1 MRIGILPY
9 QGTCNVG
16 NMTHKIALKLA
27 DNNKINTVCS
37 LGLPLGI
44 QSIINTAKMNERFI
58 ALNGCPIKC
67 SSLALKKV
75 GVVEFRELTLT
86 DDFCIQKNK
95 NFNDETKMNQVEIAV
110 SNVIKKWQYE

>member
-1 MRIGILPY
+1 LKIGILPC

-27 DNNKINTVCS
+27 DNVKINTVCS

-44 QSIINTAKMNERFI
+44 QSIINAAKMNERFI
-58 ALNGCPIKC
+58 ALNGCSTKC

-75 GVVEFRELTLT
+75 GIADFSELTLT
-86 DDFCIQKNK
+86 DDFAIQKNK
-95 NFNDETKMNQVEIAV
+95 NFNDETKFDQVEAATRNII
-110 SNVIKKWQYE
+110 SEWQSE